1 MSVLMTEDA
10 AFGFDSFHLSCI
22 CDCLSFYHSPFTH
35 FLMISHCSLGFVQY
49 PVLILYVVSLS
60 CRWLVFV
67 SCRRKASNRWKLTSI
82 YIQQILLTPGTL
94 YSYLIIMISSR
105 IMAMHH
111 FYIIIVSSC

>member
-1 MSVLMTEDA
+1 
-10 AFGFDSFHLSCI
+10 
-22 CDCLSFYHSPFTH
+22 
-35 FLMISHCSLGFVQY
+35 MISHCSLGFVQY
-49 PVLILYVVSLS
+49 PVLILYVISSS

-82 YIQQILLTPGTL
+82 YIQLILLKCL
-94 YSYLIIMISSR
+94 YLYRLLILIMISSQ